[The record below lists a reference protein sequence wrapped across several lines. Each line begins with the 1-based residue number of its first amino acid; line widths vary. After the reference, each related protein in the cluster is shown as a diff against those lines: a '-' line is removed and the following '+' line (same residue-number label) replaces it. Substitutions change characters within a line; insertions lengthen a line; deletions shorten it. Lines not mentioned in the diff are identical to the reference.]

1 MRRPFSFVRIA
12 FSVFFRNH
20 SVVRETGRG
29 NYRMTMLAGIRII
42 DLTTVI
48 FGPYATQMLADLGA
62 EIIKVEAPGIGDVS
76 RYLGSGIPDPTM
88 GSTHLTV
95 NRGKRSIALDLKN
108 PGDAATLR
116 DLIATADV
124 FFHNVRG
131 KAIARLGFDY
141 EGCKAI
147 KPDIIYV
154 HGTGFGQDG
163 PYADLQAYDDVIQ
176 AATGTTSL
184 LPRVDGD
191 PRPRYFPSLIAD
203 KIAGQ
208 FGAQA
213 ILAALVHKLRTGE
226 GQQVEV
232 PMFECFAAFMLT
244 EHLRDATLDPPI
256 GPVGYPRQLDPARQ
270 PFPTADGHIA
280 VVPYTPESTARLMGL
295 LGSETLLG
303 SPEFEAAKAKGKHMP
318 LVYREIARKT
328 PAKTTAEW
336 LDLFAAND
344 IPAMSV
350 RDLQDI
356 KDDPH
361 LVATGFFRHREHPQV
376 GGFWEMQPPVKY
388 GAAPPRDLG
397 FAPTIGGDGDSIRA
411 EIANRR

>member
-1 MRRPFSFVRIA
+1 
-12 FSVFFRNH
+12 
-20 SVVRETGRG
+20 
-29 NYRMTMLAGIRII
+29 MLSGIRII

-62 EIIKVEAPGIGDVS
+62 EVIKVETPGTGDIS
-76 RYLGSGIPDPTM
+76 RYLGNGVPDPTM
-88 GSTHLTV
+88 GSIHLTV
-95 NRGKRSIALDLKN
+95 NRGKRSIALDLKK
-108 PGDAATLR
+108 PEDAAVLR
-116 DLIATADV
+116 DLIASADV

-131 KAIARLGFDY
+131 KAIAKLGFDFAA
-141 EGCKAI
+141 CKAL

-226 GQQVEV
+226 GQEVEV
-232 PMFECFAAFMLT
+232 PMFECFASFMLV
-244 EHLRDATLDPPI
+244 EHFRDATLDPPI
-256 GPVGYPRQLDPARQ
+256 GPAGYPRQLV
-270 PFPTADGHIA
+270 PTSDGYLAI
-280 VVPYTPESTARLMGL
+280 VPYTPESTARLMAL
-295 LGSETLLG
+295 LGSADLLAT
-303 SPEFEAAKAKGKHMP
+303 PDYEAAKAEGRHMS
-318 LVYREIARKT
+318 LIYSEIARKT
-328 PAKTTAEW
+328 PAKSTAEW
-336 LDLFAAND
+336 LALFAAND
-344 IPAMSV
+344 IPAMAT

-356 KDDPH
+356 KEDPH
-361 LVATGFFRHREHPQV
+361 FAATGFFRHRTHPDV
-376 GGFWEMQPPVKY
+376 GAFHEMQPPVKY
-388 GAAPPRDLG
+388 GAMPPRDLG
-397 FAPTIGGDGDSIRA
+397 FAPRVDGDGAAIRT
-411 EIANRR
+411 EIAVRRD

>member
-1 MRRPFSFVRIA
+1 
-12 FSVFFRNH
+12 
-20 SVVRETGRG
+20 
-29 NYRMTMLAGIRII
+29 MTMLEGIRIV

-76 RYLGSGIPDPTM
+76 RYLGSGVPDPTM
-88 GSTHLTV
+88 GSCHLTV
-95 NRGKRSIALDLKN
+95 NRGKRSIALDLKKEE
-108 PGDAATLR
+108 DAAVMRELV
-116 DLIATADV
+116 ASADV

-141 EGCKAI
+141 AACKAI

-176 AATGTTSL
+176 AVTGTTTL

-203 KIAGQ
+203 KVAGQ

-226 GQQVEV
+226 GQAVEV

-256 GPVGYPRQLDPARQ
+256 GPAGYPRQIEPARQ
-270 PFPTADGHIA
+270 PFPTADGYLAI
-280 VVPYTPESTARLMGL
+280 VPYTPASTARLL
-295 LGSETLLG
+295 TLLG
-303 SPEFEAAKAKGKHMP
+303 NGDLFASPEYQAAKAKGDPMP
-318 LVYREIARKT
+318 VIYAEIARRT
-328 PAKTTAEW
+328 PARTSAEW
-336 LDLFAAND
+336 LEIFAAND
-344 IPAMSV
+344 IPAMAV
-350 RDLQDI
+350 RDLEDV

-361 LVATGFFRHREHPQV
+361 LNAVGFFRRREHPEV
-376 GGFWEMQPPVKY
+376 GAFHEMRPPVRY
-388 GAAPPRDLG
+388 GAAPDPQPG
-397 FAPTIGGDGDSIRA
+397 FAPRLDGDGPAIRA
-411 EIANRR
+411 EVAGKQND

>member
-1 MRRPFSFVRIA
+1 
-12 FSVFFRNH
+12 
-20 SVVRETGRG
+20 
-29 NYRMTMLAGIRII
+29 MTMLEGIRII

-62 EIIKVEAPGIGDVS
+62 EVIKVETPGIGDVS

-88 GSTHLTV
+88 GSIHLTV
-95 NRGKRSIALDLKN
+95 NRGKRSIALDLKK
-108 PGDAATLR
+108 PEDAALLR
-116 DLIATADV
+116 DLIAGADV

-141 EGCKAI
+141 AACRAL

-191 PRPRYFPSLIAD
+191 PSPRYFPSLIAD

-226 GQQVEV
+226 GQAVEV

-244 EHLRDATLDPPI
+244 EHLRDAALEPPI
-256 GPVGYPRQLDPARQ
+256 GPAGYPRQLDPTRQ
-270 PFPTADGHIA
+270 PFPTADGHLAI
-280 VVPYTPESTARLMGL
+280 VPYTPESTARLL
-295 LGSETLLG
+295 TLLG
-303 SPEFEAAKAKGKHMP
+303 SADLLTSPAFAAAKEKGQHMP
-318 LVYREIARKT
+318 LVYAEIARKT
-328 PAKTTAEW
+328 PARTNADW
-336 LDLFAAND
+336 LALFAEND
-344 IPAMSV
+344 IPAMAA
-350 RDLQDI
+350 RDLQNI

-361 LVATGFFRHREHPQV
+361 LVATGFFRRRTHPDV
-376 GGFWEMQPPVKY
+376 GAFDEMQPPVRF
-388 GAAPPRDLG
+388 GAAPSRDLG
-397 FAPTIGGDGDSIRA
+397 FAPKVDGDGDAIRS
-411 EIANRR
+411 ELNRNERAR

>member
-1 MRRPFSFVRIA
+1 
-12 FSVFFRNH
+12 
-20 SVVRETGRG
+20 
-29 NYRMTMLAGIRII
+29 MLSGIRII

-62 EIIKVEAPGIGDVS
+62 EVIKVETPGTGDIS
-76 RYLGSGIPDPTM
+76 RYLGNGVPDPTM
-88 GSTHLTV
+88 GSIHLTV
-95 NRGKRSIALDLKN
+95 NRGKRSIALDLKK
-108 PGDAATLR
+108 PDDAEVLR
-116 DLIATADV
+116 SLIADADV

-131 KAIARLGFDY
+131 KAITKLGFGY
-141 EGCKAI
+141 EDCRAI
-147 KPDIIYV
+147 KSDIIYV

-213 ILAALVHKLRTGE
+213 ILAAIIHKLRTGQ

-232 PMFECFAAFMLT
+232 PMFECFASFMLV

-256 GPVGYPRQLDPARQ
+256 GPAGYPRQLDPTRQ
-270 PFPTADGHIA
+270 PFPTRDGYVAI
-280 VVPYTPESTARLMGL
+280 VPYTPESTARLMDLIGSSDL
-295 LGSETLLG
+295 LAT
-303 SPEFEAAKAKGKHMP
+303 PDFEAAKAAARHMP
-318 LVYREIARKT
+318 LIYAEITRKT

-336 LDLFAAND
+336 LDLFAVND
-344 IPAMSV
+344 IPAMAA
-350 RDLQDI
+350 RDLEDI

-361 LVATGFFRHREHPQV
+361 FVATGFFKHRDHPDV
-376 GGFWEMQPPVKY
+376 GGFHEMQPPVRY
-388 GAAPPRDLG
+388 GAMPERDLG
-397 FAPTIGGDGDSIRA
+397 FAPRVDGDGAAIRC
-411 EIANRR
+411 ELKR

>member
-1 MRRPFSFVRIA
+1 
-12 FSVFFRNH
+12 
-20 SVVRETGRG
+20 
-29 NYRMTMLAGIRII
+29 MTMLEGIRIV

-62 EIIKVEAPGIGDVS
+62 EVIKVETPGLGDVS
-76 RYLGSGIPDPTM
+76 RYLGNGVPDPTM
-88 GSTHLTV
+88 GSIHLNV
-95 NRGKRSIALDLKN
+95 NRGKRSIALDLKK
-108 PGDAATLR
+108 PDDAAVLR

-141 EGCKAI
+141 DGCRAI
-147 KPDIIYV
+147 KPDIVYV

-191 PRPRYFPSLIAD
+191 PRPRYLPSLIAD
-203 KIAGQ
+203 KVAGQ
-208 FGAQA
+208 YGAQA

-226 GQQVEV
+226 GQAVEV
-232 PMFECFAAFMLT
+232 AMFECFTSFMMV

-256 GPVGYPRQLDPARQ
+256 GPAGYPRQLDPTRQ
-270 PFPTADGHIA
+270 PFPTSDGYVAI
-280 VVPYTPESTARLMGL
+280 VPYTPESTARLLGL
-295 LGSETLLG
+295 FGSAALLDT
-303 SPEFEAAKAKGKHMP
+303 PEFEAAKAKGQHMP
-318 LVYREIARKT
+318 IVYTEIARQT
-328 PAKTTAEW
+328 PAKTTAQW
-336 LDLFAAND
+336 LALFAEND

-356 KDDPH
+356 RDDPH
-361 LVATGFFRHREHPQV
+361 LAATGFFRHRVHPDV
-376 GGFWEMQPPVKY
+376 GGFYEMQPPVKY
-388 GAAPPRDLG
+388 GAVSPRDIG
-397 FAPTIGGDGDSIRA
+397 FAPKVDRDGAAIRA
-411 EIANRR
+411 ELAARRG